1 MKKKIICLLVAV
13 LSISV
18 LSGCSILE
26 DARKE
31 AIEQM
36 EFNKEHNAGGDYY
49 NEELA
54 DSVLDVLK
62 GEDAE
67 NSNGEVDVY
76 MYAVGEEI
84 EFNSGIKIS
93 VTDWGTLYD
102 STYNKN
108 FLYFDIEITN
118 SGNETFKFNLSSC
131 SVYADNYAVEINYV
145 LRDAMSVITSIDPGR
160 MASGRVYADVDH
172 NMVRNLE
179 VQIGN
184 VVWVLKGDGLSQ
196 NSGEKIELSNHINA
210 NMNLTNMANALNYAG
225 IHMEW
230 LEDDEGTCYCVSS
243 DGELTIVE
251 RHMGCEVSLF
261 SSDSA
266 KFSIYG
272 LYCGMTLE
280 QAEEVLNN
288 YGAIDVT
295 YEDDRG
301 VRRYRLLDSYS
312 VLLSLGEHSIDGISF
327 SFYLDN

>member
-1 MKKKIICLLVAV
+1 MKKKIICLLVVA

-36 EFNKEHNAGGDYY
+36 EFNEEHNAGGEYY

-54 DSVLDVLK
+54 GSVLDVLK
-62 GEDAE
+62 GEDAD
-67 NSNGEVDVY
+67 NSNGETDAH
-76 MYAVGEEI
+76 MCAVGEEV
-84 EFNSGIKIS
+84 EFNSGLKIT
-93 VTDWGTLYD
+93 VINWGSSYD

-108 FLYFDIEITN
+108 FLYFDVEITN
-118 SGNETFKFNLSSC
+118 SGSETFTFSPSSF
-131 SVYADNYAVEINYV
+131 SVYADNYAMEISY
-145 LRDAMSVITSIDPGR
+145 LSDAMSAVTSIAPGR
-160 MASGRVYADVDH
+160 MAGGRVYADVDQ

-210 NMNLTNMANALNYAG
+210 NMNLTNMANVLNHAG
-225 IHMEW
+225 VYLEQA
-230 LEDDEGTCYCVSS
+230 EDDMGVYYVTP
-243 DGELTIVE
+243 DGSLAVFETD
-251 RHMGCEVSLF
+251 MGRAISLF
-261 SSDSA
+261 SSDNSS
-266 KFSIYG
+266 FSIYG

-280 QAEEVLNN
+280 QAEDILNSN
-288 YGAIDVT
+288 GAIDVT

-301 VRRYRLLDSYS
+301 IRRYRLFNSYS
-312 VLLSLGEHSIDGISF
+312 VLLSLGESNIDGISF
-327 SFYLDN
+327 SFYLDE